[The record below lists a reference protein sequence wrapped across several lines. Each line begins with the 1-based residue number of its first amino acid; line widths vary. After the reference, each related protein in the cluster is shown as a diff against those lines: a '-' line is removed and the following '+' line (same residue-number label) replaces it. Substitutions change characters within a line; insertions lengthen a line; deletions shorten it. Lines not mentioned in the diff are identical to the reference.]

1 MNNYWKIYWIT
12 RLDSI
17 SDLFSA
23 LLFIGTLLC
32 VVIGILS
39 MIDGVENDFDTLK
52 KYQKIPKI
60 ILVVML
66 ISGFFKVFIPN
77 QTQTIAI
84 LAGGATL
91 DYAQKD
97 SSLSK
102 IPYQTTQLVTKYLEK
117 QIESVEKE
125 AK

>member
-17 SDLFSA
+17 SNLFSA
-23 LLFIGTLLC
+23 LLFIGILLC

-39 MIDGVENDFDTLK
+39 IIDGVENDFDTLK
-52 KYQKIPKI
+52 KHQKIPKT

-77 QTQTIAI
+77 QN
-84 LAGGATL
+84 
-91 DYAQKD
+91 
-97 SSLSK
+97 
-102 IPYQTTQLVTKYLEK
+102 
-117 QIESVEKE
+117 
-125 AK
+125 